1 MGPRRERGLKGTVE
15 IESFWTG
22 WERDQRGLFEDAS
35 RWMVEVRAFPGLKS
49 ETWGTHFRID

>member
-1 MGPRRERGLKGTVE
+1 LKGTVE

-22 WERDQRGLFEDAS
+22 WERDQRGLFENAS